1 MFGRRKRRR
10 HRHHEQ
16 RPWKQFDSAAERKRI
31 LQQLEALA
39 VIGEKFY
46 RLAVDVLVPFDAI
59 EHANHPF
66 WSDEPR
72 VLAIKVLLQFDV
84 LNALNERRMK

>member
-1 MFGRRKRRR
+1 MKRRR
-10 HRHHEQ
+10 RRHHHE
-16 RPWKQFDSAAERKRI
+16 PYYQFDSAKERKCI

-46 RLAVDVLVPFDAI
+46 RLAVDVLVPFEAI
-59 EHANHPF
+59 EHDNHPF

>member
-1 MFGRRKRRR
+1 MKRRR
-10 HRHHEQ
+10 RRHHHHEQ
-16 RPWKQFDSAAERKRI
+16 LPWKQFDSAAERKRI
-31 LQQLEALA
+31 LTQLEALA

-46 RLAVDVLVPFDAI
+46 RLAVDVLVPFEAI
-59 EHANHPF
+59 EHENDQF

-72 VLAIKVLLQFDV
+72 VLAIKVLLHWDV

>member
-1 MFGRRKRRR
+1 MKRRR
-10 HRHHEQ
+10 RRHHHEPYYQ
-16 RPWKQFDSAAERKRI
+16 YDPAQERTRI

-39 VIGEKFY
+39 VIGEKYY
-46 RLAVDVLVPFDAI
+46 RVALELVPFEAI
-59 EHANHPF
+59 ANDNHQF

-72 VLAIKVLLQFDV
+72 VLAIKLLLQFDV